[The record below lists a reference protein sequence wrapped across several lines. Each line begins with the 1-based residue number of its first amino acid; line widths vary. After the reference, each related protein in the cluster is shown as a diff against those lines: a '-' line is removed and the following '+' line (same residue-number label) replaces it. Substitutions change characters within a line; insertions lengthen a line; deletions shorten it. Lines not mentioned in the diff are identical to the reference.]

1 MIKHIFYLA
10 LVSSLVACSTTETSV
25 LSVEEQAANVTT
37 MCSDNA
43 NAIQQR
49 QESNS
54 LYSRLG
60 ERSGIKE
67 FATNLYDSH
76 KANPVIG
83 HFFENVPKDPF
94 IRNVTDFVSVHSGGG
109 GVYTQRDM
117 TTVHKDLG
125 ITLEDF
131 LAAGGDVQAVLTGLG
146 RGENEIQEVICFLV
160 SLAPTV
166 VTK

>member
-1 MIKHIFYLA
+1 MIKNIFYLA
-10 LVSSLVACSTTETSV
+10 LVSSLAACSTTEKSM
-25 LSVEEQAANVTT
+25 LSIEEQAANVTT
-37 MCSDNA
+37 MCSENA
-43 NAIQQR
+43 SAIQQR
-49 QESNS
+49 QKYHS

-60 ERSGIKE
+60 ERPGIKK

-76 KANPVIG
+76 RENPVIG
-83 HFFENVPKDPF
+83 HFFDNVPKEPF
-94 IRNVTDFVSVHSGGG
+94 IKNVTNFVSVHSGGG
-109 GVYTQRDM
+109 GDYTQRDM

-131 LAAGGDVQAVLTGLG
+131 LAAGGDVQAVLADLG
-146 RGENEIQEVICFLV
+146 QGENEIQEVICFLV

>member
-1 MIKHIFYLA
+1 MIKHIFYIA
-10 LVSSLVACSTTETSV
+10 LVSSITACSTNEKSV
-25 LSVEEQAANVTT
+25 LTVEEQAANVTT
-37 MCSDNA
+37 MCSENA

-49 QESNS
+49 QKSHS

-60 ERSGIKE
+60 ERPGIKE
-67 FATNLYDSH
+67 FATNLYASH

-83 HFFENVPKDPF
+83 HFFEHVPKDPF
-94 IRNVTDFVSVHSGGG
+94 IKNVTDFVSVHSGGG

-125 ITLEDF
+125 ISLENF
-131 LAAGGDVQAVLTGLG
+131 LAAGGDVQAVLADLG